1 MELAPRPA
9 AVYTKSTLPLHEHF
23 PTVDELM
30 WRYGQRSFE
39 VDSGYETSEESA
51 EETFGKTTT
60 SIALATSRTYA
71 AKLKSLETFLA
82 NYLTPKERN
91 LHPTI
96 LMKKFAL
103 LRVESSDIVI
113 RTLLSDLCNIGC
125 GTTHY
130 GYRITW
136 DMKQVKAY
144 IRNKLARVADYRC
157 KLDKPLRLKQWAEP
171 KVVNMFIKYLWTED
185 TYWYRDQGVRLHLH
199 LVIAL
204 LSATGVRPSS
214 ILRDGRQY
222 EFDPVEDIA
231 YQKSKLRT

>member
-125 GTTHY
+125 GTTHS
-130 GYRITW
+130 
-136 DMKQVKAY
+136 
-144 IRNKLARVADYRC
+144 
-157 KLDKPLRLKQWAEP
+157 
-171 KVVNMFIKYLWTED
+171 TE
-185 TYWYRDQGVRLHLH
+185 
-199 LVIAL
+199 
-204 LSATGVRPSS
+204 
-214 ILRDGRQY
+214 
-222 EFDPVEDIA
+222 
-231 YQKSKLRT
+231 